1 MKQKLTR
8 CNKKTNDLD
17 SCNSGDAY
25 NRMVNYKAQQ
35 NKSLCSDA
43 KQTSKQI
50 IESLSGFKNHDKK
63 NLFKEYHLIRKGLYD
78 RQRFI

>member
-8 CNKKTNDLD
+8 YNKKTNGLD
-17 SCNSGDAY
+17 GCNSDNAY
-25 NRMVNYKAQQ
+25 DRMVKYKARQ

-50 IESLSGFKNHDKK
+50 IESLSGFKNHSRE

-78 RQRFI
+78 R